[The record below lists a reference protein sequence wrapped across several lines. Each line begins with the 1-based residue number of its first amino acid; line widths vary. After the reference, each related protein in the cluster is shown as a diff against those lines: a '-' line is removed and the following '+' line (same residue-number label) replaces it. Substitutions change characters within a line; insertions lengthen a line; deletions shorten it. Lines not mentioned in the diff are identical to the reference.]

1 MALVGM
7 DVDVVKGIGRDLN
20 TQAQQIQTSIAAIN
34 ALLGRA
40 KDSWKGK
47 DSDHF
52 EQLWTGQYQGQMKK
66 IQLEI
71 EALSK
76 SATKNANEQEQT
88 SNSY

>member
-20 TQAQQIQTSIAAIN
+20 TQATAIQTSIHAIN
-34 ALLGRA
+34 TLLGKA

-52 EQLWTGQYQGQMKK
+52 EQLWTGQYQSQMKK
-66 IQLEI
+66 IQADI

-76 SATKNANEQEQT
+76 SATKNAHEQETT
-88 SNSY
+88 SSSY

>member
-20 TQAQQIQTSIAAIN
+20 AQATQITTTIAAIN
-34 ALLGRA
+34 KLLGRA

-52 EQLWTGQYQGQMKK
+52 EQLWTSQYQSQLKK
-66 IQLEI
+66 IQTDI
-71 EALSK
+71 EELSK
-76 SATKNANEQEQT
+76 SATKNANAQEQT